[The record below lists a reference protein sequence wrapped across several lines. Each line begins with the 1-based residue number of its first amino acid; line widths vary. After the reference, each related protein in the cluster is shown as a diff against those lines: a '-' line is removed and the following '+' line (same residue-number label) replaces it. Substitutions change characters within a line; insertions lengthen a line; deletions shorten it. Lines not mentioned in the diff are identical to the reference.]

1 MSNQLEH
8 NSLLPGDPPGEQRGP
23 RFLVI
28 RFSSIGDIV
37 LTTPVI
43 RCLKKQVPGA
53 EIHFLVKD
61 AFRPVVEH
69 NPYID
74 KIQVLAHSWELMIE
88 ELKVEDYDYIIDLH
102 HNTRTLR
109 VKRALK
115 KKSFSFYKLNI
126 PKYFY
131 TAFKINM
138 LPRVHLVDRYMK
150 TVESF
155 GVKND
160 GAGLDY
166 FIAPGE
172 ETKKED
178 IPASHFAGYIACVIG
193 GAHGTKRWPVHKWKS
208 FCSELKHPVILVGGA
223 EDVVAGNE
231 IAAVDTVKVYNAC
244 GKFKINESADLI
256 RRSKLVVTNDTGMMH
271 IAAAYKKP
279 VISLWGNTV
288 PSFGMYP
295 YYGNR
300 FTDVNSFDILQV
312 NKLWCRPCS
321 KIGYDKCPL
330 GHFKCMEKIGT
341 AAVLDAVKKRL

>member
-1 MSNQLEH
+1 VAK
-8 NSLLPGDPPGEQRGP
+8 
-23 RFLVI
+23 FLII

-43 RCLKKQVPGA
+43 RCLKKQVPDA
-53 EIHFLVKD
+53 EIHFLTKES
-61 AFRPVVEH
+61 FRSVVEH

-74 KIQVLAHSWELMIE
+74 KLHVLAHSWELMIE
-88 ELKVEDYDYIIDLH
+88 ELKEEDYDHIIDLH
-102 HNTRTLR
+102 HNTKTLR
-109 VKRALK
+109 LKKALK

-126 PKYFY
+126 QKYIY
-131 TAFKINM
+131 TAFKINL
-138 LPRVHLVDRYMK
+138 LPKLHIVDRYLK

-166 FIAPGE
+166 FISKTE
-172 ETKKED
+172 ETKLVD
-178 IPASHFAGYIACVIG
+178 IPASHHAGYIACVIG
-193 GAHGTKRWPVHKWKS
+193 AAHSTKRWPVHKWKE
-208 FCSELKHPVILVGGA
+208 FCSGMDHPIILLGGS
-223 EDVVAGNE
+223 EDAVNGDE
-231 IAAVDTVKVYNAC
+231 IAAVDNVKVYNAC
-244 GKFKINESADLI
+244 GKFKLNESADLI
-256 RRSKLVVTNDTGMMH
+256 RKSKLVISNDTGLMH
-271 IAAAYKKP
+271 IAAAFKKP

-300 FTDVNSFDILQV
+300 FTDVQLFDVLQT

-330 GHFKCMEKIGT
+330 GHFKCMEKIT
-341 AAVLDAVKKRL
+341 SQELRERVAQRL